1 MIPYARQHIDEV
13 DIAAVIAVMRS
24 DFLTQGPAVDRF
36 EEGVAERAGA
46 RYGVAV
52 ANATSALHVALAALG
67 VGSGDRVWTSPN
79 SFVASANCARFC
91 GAEVDFVDID
101 ERTYNMCAERLA
113 RKLEDAARTKTLPR
127 AVIPVHFAGQ
137 PCEMEPIRALASR
150 YGFAIV
156 ADASH
161 AVGATYRGA
170 PVGSAAQADITVFS
184 FHPVKIVTTGEGG
197 MAVTDDE
204 RLAER
209 MRLFRSHGVTRDPA
223 RMEQPSEGL
232 WYYEQHELGFN
243 YRLTDIAAA
252 LGSAQ
257 VSRLDAFLA
266 RRRAIAAR
274 YDAAL
279 ADLPVRRP
287 WQHPD
292 GSSAYHLYPVRIA
305 AGEGAR
311 KAVFAAMHAAGIR
324 VNVHYIPI
332 HLQPYYR
339 RLGFAPGD
347 FPRAEAYYREA
358 ISLPMFVD
366 LGDADV
372 DRVVAA
378 LTTALALEATV
389 S

>member
-1 MIPYARQHIDEV
+1 MIPYARQHIDDV
-13 DIAAVIAVMRS
+13 DIAAVAAVMRS
-24 DFLTQGPAVDRF
+24 DFLTQGPAVERF
-36 EEGVAERAGA
+36 EEAVAQRVGG
-46 RYGVAV
+46 RHGVAV
-52 ANATSALHVALAALG
+52 CNATSALHVALCALG
-67 VGSGDRVWTSPN
+67 VGPGDRVWTSPN

-91 GAEVDFVDID
+91 GADVDFVDID
-101 ERTYNMCAERLA
+101 ERTYNLSAEHLA
-113 RKLEDAARTKTLPR
+113 AKLEAAARTKALPR
-127 AVIPVHFAGQ
+127 VVIPVHFAGQ
-137 PCEMEPIRALASR
+137 PCEMDAIRALAAR

-161 AVGATYRGA
+161 AIGATYRGV
-170 PVGSAAQADITVFS
+170 PVGSPAQADVTVFS

-223 RMEQPSEGL
+223 RMERRGEGA

-279 ADLPVRRP
+279 ADLPVVRP
-287 WQHPD
+287 RQHPD
-292 GSSAYHLYPVRIA
+292 VASAYHLYPVRIS
-305 AGEGAR
+305 AGEAAR
-311 KAVFAAMHAAGIR
+311 KAVFEAMHAAGIR

-347 FPRAEAYYREA
+347 FPQAEAYYREA

-366 LGDADV
+366 LSDDDV
-372 DRVVAA
+372 DRVVDALQAA
-378 LTTALALEATV
+378 LTSEAIV
-389 S
+389 